1 MFATQKYMVWKVRN
15 FWWKLETLKPNSHN
29 SRVSKRLLKYLIGQ
43 MNLMNS
49 VCAIESQSPCICQSM
64 LAFSCGNVNTV
75 HSGGELAV
83 TNHEL
88 IEVDSNLTC
97 QIGLWYKFFHRNIFR
112 RGRDAE
118 NVARA
123 IVKQFSYCVAHSTCT
138 NLSQSEN
145 QNIKFNILCTIK
157 RRTRC
162 WLSRWM
168 FFIVISFFPLHIELP
183 HRFDATINFF
193 DYFFD
198 SWNRN
203 FGSISMS
210 EMRCLNHFVSHNT
223 SYVVPQ
229 LFNMG
234 HFGEI
239 KFKIS
244 AYVMMIPI

>member
-15 FWWKLETLKPNSHN
+15 FQRKIGTWKPNSHN

-43 MNLMNS
+43 MNLKHLIGQMNRVNS

-75 HSGGELAV
+75 HSGGEMAV

-97 QIGLWYKFFHRNIFR
+97 QIGLWYTFFHRNIFH
-112 RGRDAE
+112 RGRDAK

-145 QNIKFNILCTIK
+145 QNIKFNL
-157 RRTRC
+157 
-162 WLSRWM
+162 
-168 FFIVISFFPLHIELP
+168 
-183 HRFDATINFF
+183 
-193 DYFFD
+193 
-198 SWNRN
+198 
-203 FGSISMS
+203 
-210 EMRCLNHFVSHNT
+210 FV
-223 SYVVPQ
+223 YD
-229 LFNMG
+229 
-234 HFGEI
+234 
-239 KFKIS
+239 
-244 AYVMMIPI
+244 